1 MDTMQPLLNLLGPAP
16 QPGRLALADWDVVV
30 RQARRAGVLARIA
43 ALAQAWGAW
52 DAVAPAPRQHLAAAL
67 ALATRQQ
74 RELRFEVAQIER
86 ALQPTG
92 LPVVLLKG
100 GAYALAGL
108 QASLGRMVSDVDIL
122 VPRERLAD
130 VETALMMGGWVHTH
144 HSAYDQH
151 YYRTWMH
158 ELPPLRHMRRGTV
171 LDVHHALVPA
181 TARARP
187 STQHLLQAA
196 QALPGQPGVHVLAPP
211 DMVLHS
217 AAHLF
222 HESDFTHGFRGVVD
236 LDALLREFAV
246 LPGFWPQLLE
256 RAAAL
261 DLQWPLH
268 HALRYAQ
275 AFMGTPVP
283 AGAEAALAAS
293 VGQQAW
299 KRRWRDALYLRT
311 LRPAHATTED
321 VWTPLAR
328 GLLYLHGHRLR
339 MPPHLLLPHLLR
351 KALRQLLPKEKP

>member
-1 MDTMQPLLNLLGPAP
+1 
-16 QPGRLALADWDVVV
+16 
-30 RQARRAGVLARIA
+30 
-43 ALAQAWGAW
+43 
-52 DAVAPAPRQHLAAAL
+52 
-67 ALATRQQ
+67 
-74 RELRFEVAQIER
+74 
-86 ALQPTG
+86 
-92 LPVVLLKG
+92 
-100 GAYALAGL
+100 
-108 QASLGRMVSDVDIL
+108 
-122 VPRERLAD
+122 
-130 VETALMMGGWVHTH
+130 
-144 HSAYDQH
+144 
-151 YYRTWMH
+151 
-158 ELPPLRHMRRGTV
+158 
-171 LDVHHALVPA
+171 
-181 TARARP
+181 
-187 STQHLLQAA
+187 
-196 QALPGQPGVHVLAPP
+196 VLAPP

-299 KRRWRDALYLRT
+299 KRRWRDAVYLRT